1 MYDTQIE
8 ITIPSLLADCTGGRS
23 SFTLRAATLA
33 GALEAMRQVYPLLRI
48 HLYEE
53 SGKLRQHVVIFYN
66 GENTRWLSTLNV
78 PLKPGDRIDVL
89 QAVSGG

>member
-1 MYDTQIE
+1 MPDVHVE
-8 ITIPSLLADCTGGRS
+8 VTIPTLLADCVGGRTTFHLEAS
-23 SFTLRAATLA
+23 TLA
-33 GALEAMRQVYPLLRI
+33 DALDRLRTLYPLLRM

-66 GENTRWLSTLNV
+66 GENTRWLDRLEM
-78 PLKPGDRIDVL
+78 PLKPGDKIEVL